1 MPAARSR
8 TRRSYRRRQPYRRRR
23 SYGRYTRSYGRRN
36 APRRQNAKR
45 QRKGVVLTK
54 FTLAQIDPFNEKV
67 YGAKIPDANTI
78 PSSTC
83 VIQDDY
89 NLSADAVYGTAAQ
102 AFMPYLGRSRTVGTA
117 GSSTSWTWPAS
128 FNGDASSKLSSVSG
142 NFNVVRPVAHG
153 IRISCA
159 LAPTAVTGLVHVGIY
174 TNGMLGAS
182 TWDLPINI
190 GQLGNAVWYKKF
202 PLSMLTAKPLTI
214 INKIG
219 DVSSQLYRE
228 PSSVVSGNAGDLVF
242 QTNGWGTI
250 VIAVTGAPLSSIPVA
265 VEAIIHIEG
274 QPSSTGVLTSSPAAD
289 FNPAELAATSRV
301 ASVTDATM
309 WEGSEPNHL
318 QEAVNAIQS
327 GAQNAFEAVDT
338 NIRSG
343 IRYAGER
350 AGEYVVSSAFDWIG
364 NQIRGNLPGVNTA
377 RLMQ

>member
-45 QRKGVVLTK
+45 QKKGVVMTK

-89 NLSADAVYGTAAQ
+89 TLTGDAVYGTACQ
-102 AFMPYLGRSRTVGTA
+102 AYMPYLGRTRAVATA
-117 GSSTSWTWPAS
+117 SSATAWAWPAT
-128 FNGDASSKLSSVSG
+128 FGGDASARLGSVVG

-159 LAPTAVTGLVHVGIY
+159 LAPTSVTGLVHVGIY
-174 TNGMLGAS
+174 TNTFLGAT
-182 TWDLPINI
+182 TWDLPINV
-190 GQLGNAVWYKKF
+190 GQLSNAVWYKKF

-228 PSSVVSGNAGDLVF
+228 PGSIMGANAGELSF

-250 VIAVTGAPLSSIPVA
+250 VIAVTGVPLSSVPLA
-265 VEAIIHIEG
+265 VEGIIHMEG
-274 QPSSTGVLTSSPAAD
+274 QPLSTGVLTSSPAAD

-309 WEGSEPNHL
+309 WEGAEPSHL
-318 QEAVNAIQS
+318 QEAVNAIHS
-327 GAQNAFEAVDT
+327 GAQNAIEAVDS

-343 IRYAGER
+343 IRFAGER

-364 NQIRGNLPGVNTA
+364 HQIRGNLPGVNTA